1 MTNIDAL
8 IILNYLRVGPIT
20 ARRLMDRFGS
30 PAKIFSAPTRE
41 LKIASRLSTQNVEKL
56 KNWKE
61 KIELKKVWDII
72 KKENIQVLTYK
83 DPDYPSLLKEIYDYP
98 LLLYVKGKLKPEDN
112 QAIAM
117 VGTRSPTN
125 YGRLVA
131 RKWATKFSARGFTV
145 VSGLARGIDTQ
156 SHIGAIEGK
165 GRTIAVLGYGFGYIY
180 PKENEKLFH
189 RIVETGA
196 VITEYPWKSY
206 HGKASFPLRN
216 RLIAG
221 LSRATVVVESRKR
234 GGSMITAHFANE
246 YNRTVFSVP
255 GAVNSST
262 SVGTNKLIRDG
273 ASLASSVDDIT
284 EEFEFLFSP
293 EQLADK
299 SKPAAEKP
307 APKLEKN
314 EKVLYEL
321 LDNQMSLDQLAQESD
336 LSIEKVTTAMLMLEF
351 KGLVRALP
359 GKIYVKK

>member
-1 MTNIDAL
+1 
-8 IILNYLRVGPIT
+8 
-20 ARRLMDRFGS
+20 
-30 PAKIFSAPTRE
+30 
-41 LKIASRLSTQNVEKL
+41 
-56 KNWKE
+56 
-61 KIELKKVWDII
+61 
-72 KKENIQVLTYK
+72 
-83 DPDYPSLLKEIYDYP
+83 
-98 LLLYVKGKLKPEDN
+98 
-112 QAIAM
+112 
-117 VGTRSPTN
+117 
-125 YGRLVA
+125 
-131 RKWATKFSARGFTV
+131 
-145 VSGLARGIDTQ
+145 
-156 SHIGAIEGK
+156 
-165 GRTIAVLGYGFGYIY
+165 
-180 PKENEKLFH
+180 
-189 RIVETGA
+189 
-196 VITEYPWKSY
+196 
-206 HGKASFPLRN
+206 
-216 RLIAG
+216 
-221 LSRATVVVESRKR
+221 
-234 GGSMITAHFANE
+234 MITAHFANE

>member
-1 MTNIDAL
+1 MTDLDAL
-8 IILNYLRVGPIT
+8 LILNYLRVGPIT

-30 PAKIFSAPTRE
+30 PSNIFTAPNRD
-41 LKIASRLSTQNVEKL
+41 LQYASRLSTKNVEKL
-56 KNWKE
+56 KTWQKV
-61 KIELKKVWDII
+61 IDLKKVWDII

-83 DPDYPSLLKEIYDYP
+83 DPEYPPLLKEIYDFP
-98 LLLYVKGKLKPEDN
+98 LLIYVQGKLMPEDS

-125 YGRLVA
+125 YGKIVA
-131 RKWATKFSARGFTV
+131 RKWAAQFASKGFTV

-156 SHIGAIEGK
+156 SHLGALEVN
-165 GRTIAVLGYGFGYIY
+165 GRTIAVLGFGFGYIY

-189 RIVETGA
+189 KIVETGA

-221 LSRATVVVESRKR
+221 MCRATVIIESRKR
-234 GGSMITAHFANE
+234 GGSLITAHFANE

-255 GAVNSST
+255 GPINSST
-262 SVGTNKLIRDG
+262 SIGTNKLIRDG
-273 ASLASSVDDIT
+273 ASLATSVDDIT

-293 EQLADK
+293 EQLADQSK
-299 SKPAAEKP
+299 SEVEKP
-307 APKLEKN
+307 NPKLEKN
-314 EKVLYEL
+314 EKILYEL
-321 LDNQMSLDQLAQESD
+321 LEDQMSLDQLAQESD
-336 LSIEKVTTAMLMLEF
+336 LSIEKVTTSMLMLEL